1 MTGFD
6 LILAAVIIG
15 SALLALIHGIVRE
28 VIGLAAWI
36 LGIGF
41 ALLFSGAVGSL
52 FPQRLFGSEPHIR
65 FVIAFVLILVL
76 VLIVGGLLSALLKSG
91 LSAIGL
97 GPVDRILG
105 GVFGFARG
113 IVIAMVVVLIMAS
126 TAWAQEPWWK
136 QSVLVPHLVYGSRIV
151 RAMLPP
157 DWQAY
162 LDSTLPEPG
171 APAVTPPPPPAA
183 APQKA

>member
-6 LILAAVIIG
+6 LILAAIIIG
-15 SALLALIHGIVRE
+15 SALLALIHGIVKE
-28 VIGLAAWI
+28 IIGLVAWI

-41 ALLFSGAVGSL
+41 ALLFSGTVGAW
-52 FPQRLFGSEPHIR
+52 FPARLFGSAPHIR
-65 FVIAFVLILVL
+65 YVVAFVLILVA
-76 VLIVGGLLSALLKSG
+76 VLIVGGLLSTLLKSG
-91 LSAIGL
+91 LKAIGL

-105 GVFGFARG
+105 GLFGVARG
-113 IVIAMVVVLIMAS
+113 IIIAMVVVLVMAS
-126 TAWAQEPWWK
+126 TAWAQEPWWR
-136 QSVLVPHLVYGSRIV
+136 QSVLVPHLIYGSRIV
-151 RAMLPP
+151 RAALPP

-171 APAVTPPPPPAA
+171 APVVTPPPPPAA